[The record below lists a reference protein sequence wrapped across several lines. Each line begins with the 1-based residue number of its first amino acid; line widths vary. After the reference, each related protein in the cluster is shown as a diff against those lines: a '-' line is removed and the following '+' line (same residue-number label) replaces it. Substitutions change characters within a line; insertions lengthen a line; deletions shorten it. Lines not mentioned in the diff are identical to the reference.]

1 MLRCRA
7 GLSDRVFRCSGSHH
21 IPRDFPRDVSHGVV
35 PADVAKVVA
44 ADAASLTDDGT
55 LSLPD
60 HDGTLSPTN
69 IAGILFPAVP
79 PCWDTIPGRPCRP
92 CWHAVPGSLTL
103 LGRCP
108 RLTLTLW
115 ALMGCCPRPPLPGF
129 CFRPSLLGCRSQQ
142 AL

>member
-21 IPRDFPRDVSHGVV
+21 IPRDFPRDIPRDVSHGVV
-35 PADVAKVVA
+35 PADVANVVA

-79 PCWDTIPGRPCRP
+79 AGIPFPAGPVDP
-92 CWHAVPGSLTL
+92 VGTLSL
-103 LGRCP
+103 
-108 RLTLTLW
+108 
-115 ALMGCCPRPPLPGF
+115 A
-129 CFRPSLLGCRSQQ
+129 
-142 AL
+142 A